1 MSGSFDVKSWDL
13 QSSLQIYHNQYNRGG
28 LFSWAVGADERN
40 STRNIIQLD
49 QGGLGLP
56 SRDYYLNKT
65 DKNVVLDAY
74 LIYMIKVAEL
84 MGGTNVEEQMKEVLE
99 FEKKLATITVPQDQ
113 RRDDERMYHKFTLK
127 ELTNRSSFLDWTKYF
142 DDAFDYHSRTTISFS
157 SEIRPRNN
165 TSGDKFTSS
174 DRLNN
179 QTKYSVSTAA
189 ATTTSTTTST
199 STSTSTSTMSNL
211 TNNEINQQQ
220 SSGDPSARQPTTIS
234 KHHITEDESIVIY
247 SPEYFDDLSNLIGQ
261 YVQSERGKVTLANYM
276 AWSVIQS
283 LIATLPKNFR
293 DASKVLRKALIGS
306 EGIEVSWRY
315 CVTDT
320 NQVMGFALG
329 SLFVRRVFQGKSKER
344 AEEMIYSIRNAFKD
358 NLPDLSWM
366 DDRTRQLAR
375 EKADH
380 INQMI
385 GFPDFILNPEKLNGK
400 YEGLEL
406 DENNYFENNIK
417 VNVLS
422 LRENMEK
429 INKPAN
435 KTEWEMTPPMVNAYY
450 TPTKNQIVFPAGIL
464 QTPFYDLSYPNSLN
478 YGAMGVVMGHELT
491 HAFDDQGREYD
502 KDGNLYQWWF
512 NETLKNFEE
521 RVKCFVDQY
530 SSYKVE
536 DSHLNGKQTLG
547 ENIADNGGLK
557 AAFRAY
563 EKWAE
568 VNPEPRLPGLNLTS
582 KQLFF
587 VGFAQVWCSIST
599 PEALKLQVLNDPHAP
614 AQFRVIGT
622 LSNSHEF
629 AREFNCPVGSN
640 MNPEKKCVVW

>member
-1 MSGSFDVKSWDL
+1 
-13 QSSLQIYHNQYNRGG
+13 
-28 LFSWAVGADERN
+28 
-40 STRNIIQLD
+40 
-49 QGGLGLP
+49 
-56 SRDYYLNKT
+56 
-65 DKNVVLDAY
+65 
-74 LIYMIKVAEL
+74 
-84 MGGTNVEEQMKEVLE
+84 
-99 FEKKLATITVPQDQ
+99 
-113 RRDDERMYHKFTLK
+113 MYHKFTLK
-127 ELTNRSSFLDWTKYF
+127 ELSKKSPFLNWTKYF

-157 SEIRPRNN
+157 SEIRPR
-165 TSGDKFTSS
+165 TSS
-174 DRLNN
+174 TEGKSDTLSNR
-179 QTKYSVSTAA
+179 TSDKAKYSLASLSNGASSTAKAPA
-189 ATTTSTTTST
+189 AISSA
-199 STSTSTSTMSNL
+199 
-211 TNNEINQQQ
+211 EQQAAAQ
-220 SSGDPSARQPTTIS
+220 RQLASTIS
-234 KHHITEDESIVIY
+234 KHRITEDENIVIY
-247 SPEYFDDLSNLIGQ
+247 SPEYFEELSSLVQQ
-261 YVQSERGKVTLANYM
+261 YTETERGKVTLSNYM

-358 NLPDLSWM
+358 NLPNLTWM
-366 DDRTRQLAR
+366 DNRTRQLAR

-385 GFPDFILNPEKLNGK
+385 GFPDFILSPEKLNGK

-502 KDGNLYQWWF
+502 KDGNLYQWWY

-530 SSYKVE
+530 STYKI
-536 DSHLNGKQTLG
+536 DDNHLNGKQTLG

-568 VNPEPRLPGLNLTS
+568 RNPEPQLPGLNLTS

-614 AQFRVIGT
+614 AQYRVIGT
-622 LSNSHEF
+622 LSNSQEF
-629 AREFNCPVGSN
+629 AREFNCPHGSN

>member
-1 MSGSFDVKSWDL
+1 M
-13 QSSLQIYHNQYNRGG
+13 QIYHNQYNRGG

-40 STRNIIQLD
+40 STKNIIQLD

-65 DKNVVLDAY
+65 DKNVVLEAY
-74 LIYMIKVAEL
+74 LFYMDKVAEL
-84 MGGTNVEEQMKEVLE
+84 MGGKNVTTQMRDMLD
-99 FEKKLATITVPQDQ
+99 FETKLASITVPQDQ
-113 RRDDERMYHKFTLK
+113 RRDDERMYHKFTLR
-127 ELTNRSSFLDWTKYF
+127 ELNKRSPFLNWTKYF
-142 DDAFDYHSRTTISFS
+142 DDAFDYHSKTTISFS
-157 SEIRPRNN
+157 SEIRPRTNA
-165 TSGDKFTSS
+165 S
-174 DRLNN
+174 DMDININN
-179 QTKYSVSTAA
+179 QTRYSIAQPKTNQ
-189 ATTTSTTTST
+189 
-199 STSTSTSTMSNL
+199 SNIETL
-211 TNNEINQQQ
+211 PPDVVQRQ
-220 SSGDPSARQPTTIS
+220 SLTIS
-234 KHHITEDESIVIY
+234 KHKITDDESIVIY
-247 SPEYFDDLSNLIGQ
+247 SPEYFDKLSALIEE
-261 YVQSERGKVTLANYM
+261 YSETERGKVTLANYM

-293 DASKVLRKALIGS
+293 DASKILRKALIGS

-329 SLFVRRVFQGKSKER
+329 SLFVRKVFQGNSKER

-358 NLPDLSWM
+358 NLSELSWM
-366 DDRTRQLAR
+366 DDRTRMLAR
-375 EKADH
+375 EKADY

-385 GFPDFILNPEKLNGK
+385 GFPDFILNTEKLNGK

-502 KDGNLYQWWF
+502 KDGNLYQWWY
-512 NETLKNFEE
+512 NETLSHFEE
-521 RVKCFVDQY
+521 RAKCFVDQY
-530 SSYKVE
+530 SSYKV
-536 DSHLNGKQTLG
+536 DSNNLNGKQTLG

-557 AAFRAY
+557 AAFRAF
-563 EKWAE
+563 EKWSDQ
-568 VNPEPRLPGLNLTS
+568 NPEPRLPGLSLTS

-622 LSNSHEF
+622 LSNSREF
-629 AREFNCPVGSN
+629 AREFNCPLGSK